1 MNDEEKKA
9 LALAAADFLITN
21 QLTLLRLTA
30 TDGKITLS
38 IPTVAGIGEED
49 LKKLLSNKF
58 TNDLYAFDFE
68 YIKSTATN
76 GTTIIHINKFDS

>member
-1 MNDEEKKA
+1 MNNDEKKA

-38 IPTVAGIGEED
+38 VPTVAGIGEED
-49 LKKLLSNKF
+49 LKQLLSDKF
-58 TNDLYAFDFE
+58 TKDSYALDFE
-68 YIKSTATN
+68 YIKSTAAN
-76 GTTIIHINKFDS
+76 GTTIIHINKIDS